1 MFKAKSARIVAGYL
15 FFVVCVFDPL
25 SRTVKEPLKLRVAL
39 CIDFSVII
47 YLV

>member
-1 MFKAKSARIVAGYL
+1 MLKAKSARIVAGYL

-25 SRTVKEPLKLRVAL
+25 SRTLKEPLKLRVAL
-39 CIDFSVII
+39 CIDFVIL